1 MARSIHDV
9 CLELVSR
16 RSTPEEEKE
25 EREEEEEGIL
35 SDFVF
40 LCYLARFEE
49 EVEGILGDFVFL
61 CYLARFA
68 LYLPPLCLRQRLPEL
83 GQLAFPST
91 LLRRFLRGCVVFT
104 AHGLVTAP
112 ASVCVGAREKTIW
125 MNRIFARVMS
135 GVVVLPQQAAAARC
149 IAGKSGVIAAAESGD
164 VADVLSYLI
173 ADANSVNKYDGYDCA
188 LVPHLY
194 FEFATDVHVVLYFVF
209 CTWLVIFCSSGHY
222 TALHVAAIRGHPAVC
237 ELLIASKADV
247 NAKDLCA
254 FIF

>member
-1 MARSIHDV
+1 MQQAFVRNMARSIHDV

-16 RSTPEEEKE
+16 RSTPEEEK
-25 EREEEEEGIL
+25 GIL

-40 LCYLARFEE
+40 LCYLARF
-49 EVEGILGDFVFL
+49 
-61 CYLARFA
+61 LARFA
-68 LYLPPLCLRQRLPEL
+68 LYFPPLCLRQRLPEL

-135 GVVVLPQQAAAARC
+135 GVVVLPLQAAAARC
-149 IAGKSGVIAAAESGD
+149 IAGKSGVIAAARSGD

-173 ADANSVNKYDGYDCA
+173 ADANSVNERDG
-188 LVPHLY
+188 
-194 FEFATDVHVVLYFVF
+194 
-209 CTWLVIFCSSGHY
+209 
-222 TALHVAAIRGHPAVC
+222 
-237 ELLIASKADV
+237 
-247 NAKDLCA
+247 
-254 FIF
+254 